1 MDKES
6 KEIVVEINAK
16 DLIDI
21 HSFSYEA
28 TIIARLRTAGIPV
41 IGNLLFQGV
50 SNGTLAQEENIMNN
64 SYLFRWKS
72 T

>member
-6 KEIVVEINAK
+6 KEIVVEISAE
-16 DLIDI
+16 DLIDM

-41 IGNLLFQGV
+41 IGTLLFQGV
-50 SNGTLAQEENIMNN
+50 SSGTLMQEENIMNN
-64 SYLFRWKS
+64 SYIFRWKS
-72 T
+72 S